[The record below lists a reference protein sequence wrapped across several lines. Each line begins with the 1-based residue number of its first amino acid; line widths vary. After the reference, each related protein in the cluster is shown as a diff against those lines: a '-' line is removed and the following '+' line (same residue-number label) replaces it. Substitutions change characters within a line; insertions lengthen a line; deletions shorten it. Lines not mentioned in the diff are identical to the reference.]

1 MYPAILAESGLEPA
15 ISSLAGRSTI
25 PVEVHGAVKGRL
37 PEPIELTAYFVV
49 AEALTN
55 VAKYAHASA
64 ATVRLARENGTLI
77 VQVSDNGI
85 GGADAGK
92 GSGLNG
98 LADRLAA
105 VNGRLRV
112 DSPEGAG
119 TTLVAE
125 IPTS

>member
-1 MYPAILAESGLEPA
+1 MN
-15 ISSLAGRSTI
+15 
-25 PVEVHGAVKGRL
+25 GRL
-37 PEPIELTAYFVV
+37 PEPIEMTAYFVV

-77 VQVSDNGI
+77 VQVSDNGV
-85 GGADAGK
+85 GGADAGR